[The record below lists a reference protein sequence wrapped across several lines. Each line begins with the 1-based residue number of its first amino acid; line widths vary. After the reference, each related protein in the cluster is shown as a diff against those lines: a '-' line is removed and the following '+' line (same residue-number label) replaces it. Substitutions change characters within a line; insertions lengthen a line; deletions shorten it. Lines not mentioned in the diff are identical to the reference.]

1 MNLAKTCLAVVVG
14 FLLGAFVYHPV
25 TAKASSPGSGTIY
38 VRKVVE
44 GGSYTDPMLANREIV
59 GFSCTGGSFGS
70 QCFVAAR

>member
-1 MNLAKTCLAVVVG
+1 MNLVKTGLAVLVG

-25 TAKASSPGSGTIY
+25 TAKASTSSSGTIY

-44 GGSYTDPMLANREIV
+44 GGSYTDPVLANREIV
-59 GFSCTGGSFGS
+59 GFSCSGGAFGS